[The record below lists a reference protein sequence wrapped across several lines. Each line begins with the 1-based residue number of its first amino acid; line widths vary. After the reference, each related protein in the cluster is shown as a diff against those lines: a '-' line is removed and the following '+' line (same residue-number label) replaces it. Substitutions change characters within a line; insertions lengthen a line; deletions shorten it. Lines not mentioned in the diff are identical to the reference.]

1 MTAREKLLSLQ
12 GRISRLTFWSFNVFV
27 FFLVILVQVASAYL
41 PSSITLS
48 HPLFLLIFK
57 IEFAIILTY
66 TSICVNVKRLHDLN
80 FSGWFI
86 LIPFVSFFSAFFKGT
101 NGPNRYGAN
110 PLEGQP
116 ALTDFRLSRY
126 FIKSYP
132 LESILFILIL
142 LLRYLYTTLFIYGFV
157 HKIMRGW
164 MWSDILTQH
173 FTKRLHE
180 LLATT
185 ASPGSLEASIAMW
198 QASYLQHF
206 ALPLVMP
213 IAWIVTIGEL
223 VIGVALLFGVTT
235 RINAAFGLFMLL
247 NFAAGGYYNETIPP
261 LVTISILLIALP
273 TGHWLGLD
281 RTLNRKYPDSP
292 WFK

>member
-1 MTAREKLLSLQ
+1 M
-12 GRISRLTFWSFNVFV
+12 
-27 FFLVILVQVASAYL
+27 
-41 PSSITLS
+41 
-48 HPLFLLIFK
+48 
-57 IEFAIILTY
+57 
-66 TSICVNVKRLHDLN
+66 
-80 FSGWFI
+80 
-86 LIPFVSFFSAFFKGT
+86 
-101 NGPNRYGAN
+101 
-110 PLEGQP
+110 
-116 ALTDFRLSRY
+116 TDFEW
-126 FIKSYP
+126 KGSY
-132 LESILFILIL
+132 LGEHKLKAAGVVAVL

-164 MWSDILTQH
+164 MWSDILSQH

-180 LLATT
+180 LLATA
-185 ASPGSLEASIAMW
+185 ASSGSVEASVAMW

-223 VIGVALLFGVTT
+223 IIGVALLFGVTS

-247 NFAAGGYYNETIPP
+247 NFAAGGYYNLTIPP

-281 RTLNRKYPDSP
+281 RSLNRKYPDSP

>member
-1 MTAREKLLSLQ
+1 MTDFQWKRSYLGEHKLKAA
-12 GRISRLTFWSFNVFV
+12 GVVFV
-27 FFLVILVQVASAYL
+27 
-41 PSSITLS
+41 
-48 HPLFLLIFK
+48 LF
-57 IEFAIILTY
+57 
-66 TSICVNVKRLHDLN
+66 
-80 FSGWFI
+80 
-86 LIPFVSFFSAFFKGT
+86 
-101 NGPNRYGAN
+101 
-110 PLEGQP
+110 
-116 ALTDFRLSRY
+116 
-126 FIKSYP
+126 
-132 LESILFILIL
+132 
-142 LLRYLYTTLFIYGFV
+142 LRYLYTTLFIYGFI

-180 LLATT
+180 LLATAT
-185 ASPGSLEASIAMW
+185 WSDSVEATIAVW
-198 QASYLQHF
+198 QASYLTNF

-223 VIGVALLFGVTT
+223 IIGIALLVGVMT

-261 LVTISILLIALP
+261 LVTISILLMVLP
-273 TGHWLGLD
+273 TGHWFGFD